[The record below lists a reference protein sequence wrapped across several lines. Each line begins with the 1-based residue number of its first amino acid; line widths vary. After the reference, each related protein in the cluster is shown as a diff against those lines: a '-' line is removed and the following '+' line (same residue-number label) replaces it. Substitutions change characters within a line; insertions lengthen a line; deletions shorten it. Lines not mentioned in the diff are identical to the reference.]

1 MIKTDQFLENIHTL
15 LFQERYTED
24 LVHNQVARG
33 HNVYPIRKAKSK
45 MGLGMG
51 PPLIA
56 SDASGIRHHH
66 QTKNIYYKPEHSR
79 ERLSITWM
87 H

>member
-1 MIKTDQFLENIHTL
+1 VPKYVGEIGPRM
-15 LFQERYTED
+15 
-24 LVHNQVARG
+24 
-33 HNVYPIRKAKSK
+33 AKSK
-45 MGLGMG
+45 MGLGKG

-56 SDASGIRHHH
+56 SDASGIRTHHT
-66 QTKNIYYKPEHSR
+66 TKDIFYKPEHSR